1 MVMANQ
7 EQPDPY
13 RVFFSHGGA
22 DGFIVKHVEP
32 KLVETGATVFVDRG
46 QIKYGD
52 DFRETIFEEL
62 KVCQELLLLITPTSV
77 SRPWIFAE
85 LGVAIS
91 RGARVVAV
99 LYGVP
104 EHELQSKGVL
114 SLLGTSHYVE
124 LNDIEEYYIELAERV
139 NGGQDE

>member
-1 MVMANQ
+1 MQQAPAQ
-7 EQPDPY
+7 SPAY
-13 RVFFSHGGA
+13 RVFLSHGGA
-22 DGFIVKHVEP
+22 DSFIVKHIEP
-32 KLVETGATVFVDRG
+32 NLIETGATVFVDRG

-52 DFRETIFEEL
+52 DFRRMIFHEL
-62 KVCQELLLLITPTSV
+62 NSCQELLLLITPTSV

-91 RGARVVAV
+91 RSVRVIAV

-124 LNDIEEYYIELAERV
+124 LNDIDQYYTELRARV
-139 NGGQDE
+139 DGNHHE

>member
-1 MVMANQ
+1 MQQAPVQCPA
-7 EQPDPY
+7 Y
-13 RVFFSHGGA
+13 RVFLSHGGA
-22 DGFIVKHVEP
+22 DSFIVKHIEP

-52 DFRETIFEEL
+52 DFRRMIFQEL
-62 KVCQELLLLITPTSV
+62 NSCQELLLLITPTSV

-91 RGARVVAV
+91 RSVRVIAV

-124 LNDIEEYYIELAERV
+124 LNDIDQYYSELRARI
-139 NGGQDE
+139 NGHRHE